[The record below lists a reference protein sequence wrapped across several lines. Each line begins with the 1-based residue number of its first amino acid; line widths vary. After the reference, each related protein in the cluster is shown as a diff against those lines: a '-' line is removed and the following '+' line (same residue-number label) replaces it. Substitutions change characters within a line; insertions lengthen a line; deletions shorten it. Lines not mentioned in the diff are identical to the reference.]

1 MSGEA
6 SVMTPYP
13 HGFSLSRVVALFQ
26 HCRISGEKIHM
37 APLWLLAIGIL
48 TGLAVRTIVGGNA
61 YGAVADALLAVTG
74 AFGVDWVLGQLNQTP
89 KSWLD
94 STLFTIWGGAAAMP
108 LLAHL
113 FARRTTR
120 QLRDSASGT

>member
-1 MSGEA
+1 MG
-6 SVMTPYP
+6 
-13 HGFSLSRVVALFQ
+13 SLSRVVALFQ
-26 HCRISGEKIHM
+26 HRRISGETIQM

-61 YGAVADALLAVTG
+61 YGSVADALLAVTG
-74 AFGVDWVLGQLNQTP
+74 AFAVDWVLGQLNQNP
-89 KSWLD
+89 RSWLD
-94 STLFTIWGGAAAMP
+94 STLFTIWGAAAMP